1 MKGLQAIVR
10 RLPVK
15 SAEGSIDLIEVDAI
29 FYLEAKEGGQ
39 IYMHELLFPAA
50 DPVEFDSSE
59 QIIVSGTPE

>member
-1 MKGLQAIVR
+1 MEGEVMKGLQAIVR

-39 IYMHELLFPAA
+39 IYMHELLFPAG
-50 DPVEFDSSE
+50 DPVK
-59 QIIVSGTPE
+59 IILTYMHN